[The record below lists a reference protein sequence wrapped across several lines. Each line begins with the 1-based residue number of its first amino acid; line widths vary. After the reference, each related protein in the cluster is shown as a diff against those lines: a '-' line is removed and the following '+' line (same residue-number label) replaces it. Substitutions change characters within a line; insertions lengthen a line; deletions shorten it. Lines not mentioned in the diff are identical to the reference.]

1 MSDPGAVEPFPDWVG
16 DAEALPP
23 PPFRASMAAVSPEG
37 IIGVDQTIPWHYPAD
52 VKRLWRLTRG
62 ATVVFGRLTWET
74 LPRRPL
80 RRRRNLVV
88 SRSPVESAETF
99 RSVAEAVTAAVGE
112 TVWFLG
118 GTGIYE
124 EAMDHADFLDIT
136 LIPDRIRP
144 APGQRAVFFP
154 RIDPARWIA
163 GPLLPDPA
171 DPGVAR
177 RRYLRRK
184 DFA

>member
-1 MSDPGAVEPFPDWVG
+1 MTERALPAWVE

-23 PPFRASMAAVSPEG
+23 RPFRASMAAVSPEG
-37 IIGVDQTIPWHYPAD
+37 IIGVDQKIPWSHPKD
-52 VKRLWRLTRG
+52 VRRLWRLTRG

-80 RRRRNLVV
+80 RHRRNLVV
-88 SRSPVESAETF
+88 SRTPVEGAETF
-99 RSVAEAVTAAVGE
+99 RSVAEAVMSSGGE

-136 LIPDRIRP
+136 FVPDRIAP
-144 APGQRAVFFP
+144 APGQHAVYFP
-154 RIDPARWIA
+154 RIAPSRWVA
-163 GPLLPDPA
+163 GPLIPDP
-171 DPGVAR
+171 DEPGVTR
-177 RRYLRRK
+177 RRYLRREETR
-184 DFA
+184 

>member
-1 MSDPGAVEPFPDWVG
+1 MTERGARPFPDWAL

-23 PPFRASMAAVSPEG
+23 APFRASMAALSPEG
-37 IIGVDQTIPWHYPAD
+37 IIGVDQTIPWDYPAD
-52 VKRLWRLTRG
+52 VRRLWRLTRG

-88 SRSPVESAETF
+88 SRSPVEGAESF
-99 RSVAEAVTAAVGE
+99 RSVAAAVAACPGE

-118 GTGIYE
+118 GARIYQ

-136 LIPDRIRP
+136 RIPDAVRP
-144 APGQRAVFFP
+144 PPGARTIFFP

-163 GPLLPDPA
+163 GPLIPDPVE
-171 DPGVAR
+171 PGVTR

-184 DFA
+184 DLS